1 MSFNLASF
9 IDHTLLSP
17 TATEKEIVTLCKE
30 ADKYGFFGV
39 CVNSCYVRLAAE
51 ELSGSKA
58 HIASVIGFP
67 LGAMSTKAKIAEADF
82 CLKEGA
88 DELDMVMNLGYL
100 KSGSVQIVVDE
111 IKAIKKVMGKSVL
124 KVILETAYL
133 SPDEILLAS
142 TLSKDAGADFIKT
155 STGFGPGGATFEAV
169 KIMKE
174 VAGDTM
180 RIKASGGIRD
190 AATATQYIALGAS
203 RIGTSSGVK
212 MVQEP

>member
-9 IDHTLLSP
+9 IDHTLLHP
-17 TATEKEIVTLCKE
+17 TATEADIVKLCEE
-30 ADKYGFFGV
+30 ADSNGFFGV

-58 HIASVIGFP
+58 QIASVIGFP
-67 LGAMSTKAKIAEADF
+67 LGAMSTQAKIAEANY
-82 CLKEGA
+82 CLDEGA
-88 DELDMVMNLGYL
+88 DELDMVMNLGFL
-100 KSGSVQIVVDE
+100 KSSSVQTVVNE
-111 IKAIKKVMGKSVL
+111 IKSIKKVVGNKVL

-133 SPDEILLAS
+133 STDEILLAS

-174 VAGDTM
+174 VAGDSM

-190 AATATQYIALGAS
+190 AETAMQYIALGAS
-203 RIGTSSGVK
+203 RIGTSSGVA
-212 MVQEP
+212 MLQNP

>member
-17 TATEKEIVTLCKE
+17 TATEKDIVKLCAE
-30 ADKYGFFGV
+30 ADNYGFFSV

-51 ELSGSKA
+51 ELSASKA

-67 LGAMSTKAKIAEADF
+67 LGAMSTKAKIAEADY
-82 CLKEGA
+82 CLTEGA

-100 KSGSVQIVVDE
+100 KSGSVQSVVDE
-111 IKAIKKVMGKSVL
+111 IKSIKKVMGKHIL

-133 SPDEILLAS
+133 STDEILLAS

-174 VAGDTM
+174 VAGDSM

-212 MVQEP
+212 MVE

>member
-1 MSFNLASF
+1 MG
-9 IDHTLLSP
+9 T
-17 TATEKEIVTLCKE
+17 
-30 ADKYGFFGV
+30 
-39 CVNSCYVRLAAE
+39 
-51 ELSGSKA
+51 
-58 HIASVIGFP
+58 HI
-67 LGAMSTKAKIAEADF
+67 
-82 CLKEGA
+82 
-88 DELDMVMNLGYL
+88 
-100 KSGSVQIVVDE
+100 
-111 IKAIKKVMGKSVL
+111 L

-133 SPDEILLAS
+133 STDEILLAS

-174 VAGDTM
+174 VAGDSM

-212 MVQEP
+212 MVE